1 MPAAASARPEE
12 SSVHSDDNSPVTE
25 ADVAAA
31 AEAEATAD
39 APLLVATP
47 MVSDSQTFK
56 RAFRDMREGIGQRE
70 LWLSLGWQDIKQRYR
85 RSVLGP
91 FWITIA
97 TGLQALAMGLL
108 YSTLLNQPI
117 SEYLPYVTVG
127 LIVWNVISASILEG
141 SDVFIA
147 NEGLIKQLPSALSV
161 HVYRL
166 VWRQFLFFIHNAAIY
181 AVLLVAFSIWRDLD
195 ASVLL
200 VVPAIALLFLN
211 AMWVSIVFGIFSTRY
226 RDIAPILGSMTLM
239 LFVLT
244 PVMWSTKALENSVGG
259 AGDRAKLLE
268 IIPTY
273 HYLEIVRAPLL
284 GEPSQWHHWAIVAA
298 ITVVGWI
305 VAILAMKQ
313 YRARVPYWV

>member
-1 MPAAASARPEE
+1 MEE
-12 SSVHSDDNSPVTE
+12 SPVHSVTPE
-25 ADVAAA
+25 
-31 AEAEATAD
+31 
-39 APLLVATP
+39 PHTP
-47 MVSDSQTFK
+47 DPIVSDSQTFK
-56 RAFRDMREGIGQRE
+56 RAFADMRAGFGQRE

-97 TGLQALAMGLL
+97 TALQALAMGLL
-108 YSTLLNQPI
+108 YSTLLNQPLR
-117 SEYLPYVTVG
+117 EYLPYVTIG
-127 LIVWNVISASILEG
+127 LIVWGVISASILEG
-141 SDVFIA
+141 ADVFIA

-181 AVLLVAFSIWRDLD
+181 VLLIVVFAVWRDLGW
-195 ASVLL
+195 SLL
-200 VVPAIALLFLN
+200 LAIPAILLLFAN
-211 AMWVSIVFGIFSTRY
+211 AMWVSIVFGIFATRY

-244 PVMWSTKALENSVGG
+244 PVMWSTKALQDAGG
-259 AGDRAKLLE
+259 QLSDRAKLVE
-268 IIPTY
+268 IVPTY

-284 GEPSQWHHWAIVAA
+284 GDPVHWRSWAVVGV
-298 ITVVGWI
+298 ITVVGWV
-305 VAILAMKQ
+305 VAVFALKQ